1 MTQEI
6 FTAKETMEYL
16 RITRP
21 TLFKLIKEG
30 KLKAV
35 KVGHNYRIRKVDL
48 DNFLQGETEDLKAAT
63 R

>member
-6 FTAKETMEYL
+6 LTTKETMEYL

-48 DNFLQGETEDLKAAT
+48 DNFLQGEPEDLKVAT

>member
-6 FTAKETMEYL
+6 LTTKEAMEYL

-21 TLFKLIKEG
+21 TFFKLIKEG
-30 KLKAV
+30 KLKAS
-35 KVGHNYRIRKVDL
+35 KVGHNYRIRKIDL
-48 DNFLQGETEDLKAAT
+48 DNFLEGETDEPKAAT

>member
-6 FTAKETMEYL
+6 FTTKETMEYL

-48 DNFLQGETEDLKAAT
+48 DNFLQGEPEDLKVAT